1 MKIVVWKA
9 PKMLRG
15 LLRSIFGIK
24 ESTEERPHTVD

>member
-24 ESTEERPHTVD
+24 E